1 MMLFMGSR
9 HVSVVF
15 VFAADGLFGN
25 WAGHQRG
32 WGRHL
37 QNQGALEGHAAGEPT
52 EALARLWWCVRTT
65 ASTEQAGQGCE
76 PGHAGV
82 QAKALQDKV
91 NWEKDSG
98 GFMVCFLSFYRQ
110 YHSQD
115 WHERVSFCFLA

>member
-1 MMLFMGSR
+1 MPPREHQSKDVISGKQPDDVV
-9 HVSVVF
+9 HGVSTCFCCVF
-15 VFAADGLFGN
+15 VCCLFGN
-25 WAGHQRG
+25 WAGQQRG

-37 QNQGALEGHAAGEPT
+37 QKQGALAGQAAGEPT

-82 QAKALQDKV
+82 QAKASQDKV

-98 GFMVCFLSFYRQ
+98 GFMVCFLSF
-110 YHSQD
+110 
-115 WHERVSFCFLA
+115 